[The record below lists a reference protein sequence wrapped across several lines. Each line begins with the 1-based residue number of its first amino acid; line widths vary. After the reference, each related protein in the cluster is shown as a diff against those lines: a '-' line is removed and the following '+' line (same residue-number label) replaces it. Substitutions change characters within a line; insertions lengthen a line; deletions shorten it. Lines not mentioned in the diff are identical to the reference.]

1 MQRTIERDLTS
12 HPISIRN
19 NTMKHAWIFLIMAV
33 LVWTGC
39 EKSTDPVEEAVLE
52 EDVATAVA
60 GAVGEDGGGAADQ
73 VNDAASLASTGGI
86 PASAILTNAAYGI
99 DGSAAIDTVYDAASG
114 WWTATLT
121 RTRLAPGFGYAAYV
135 YRVYQYQFLNAGGTF
150 QRRYIVNGDTART
163 INFKILRGTGY
174 HRTPRRVHRLDSLS
188 GTWVVTNAHLA
199 TVTITGSTD
208 TYYRHGIDTLT
219 TPAATRTHDNTLR
232 ITNMSVTRT
241 RGLSPTVSGTIS
253 GTYEATITFLRG
265 DVYKE
270 RSVTRDF
277 TVTYTGDET
286 RVGVGGRNFRFDR
299 QFGIQRPG

>member
-1 MQRTIERDLTS
+1 MKRT
-12 HPISIRN
+12 
-19 NTMKHAWIFLIMAV
+19 WIFFTLAA

-39 EKSTDPVEEAVLE
+39 DKSTDPVDEAVLD

-86 PASAILTNAAYGI
+86 PASAALTNAPYGA
-99 DGSAAIDTVYDAASG
+99 DGVAAIDTVYDAASG

-121 RTRLAPGFGYAAYV
+121 RTRLAPGVGYAAYV
-135 YRVYQYQFLNAGGTF
+135 YRVYQYQFLNSGGTA

-163 INFKILRGTGY
+163 INFKILRGIGY

-188 GTWVVTNAHLA
+188 GNWVVTNAHLP

-219 TPAATRTHDNTLR
+219 TPAATRTHDNVLR
-232 ITNMSVTRT
+232 ITDLQVTRT
-241 RGLSPTVSGTIS
+241 RGLTPSVSGTMS

-265 DVYKE
+265 EVYREK
-270 RSVTRDF
+270 SVSREF

-299 QFGIQRPG
+299 QFGIQRPN

>member
-1 MQRTIERDLTS
+1 MKRTW
-12 HPISIRN
+12 ISF
-19 NTMKHAWIFLIMAV
+19 TLAA

-39 EKSTDPVEEAVLE
+39 DKSTDPVDEAVLD

-73 VNDAASLASTGGI
+73 INDAASLASTGGI
-86 PASAILTNAAYGI
+86 PASAALANIAYGT
-99 DGSAAIDTVYDAASG
+99 DGSAAIDTVYDAVSG

-121 RTRLAPGFGYAAYV
+121 RTRLAPGVGYAAYV
-135 YRVYQYQFLNAGGTF
+135 YRVYQYQFLNAGGTA

-163 INFKILRGTGY
+163 INFKILRGIGY

-188 GTWVVTNAHLA
+188 GNWVVTNAQLP
-199 TVTITGSTD
+199 TVTITGSAD

-219 TPAATRTHDNTLR
+219 TTAATRTHDNVLR
-232 ITNMSVTRT
+232 ITNLQVTRT
-241 RGLSPTVSGTIS
+241 RGVTASVSGTIS

-265 DVYKE
+265 EVYRE
-270 RSVTRDF
+270 RSVSRDF

-299 QFGIQRPG
+299 QFGIARPN